1 MNTHESRVTN
11 HDSRPSTPTCP
22 HHPAAPMK
30 LVSAATPVF
39 GTFSSTA
46 ILTRTRKRAAPD
58 HAPERALCPCGGQLD
73 PARGV
78 IYCDYLCS
86 KCRNARNEYTKALR
100 ARYGTSRSRR
110 ALTARRTRR
119 GAPPPI
125 DDFGDDP
132 PSLMAGE
139 LGAIEELSL

>member
-1 MNTHESRVTN
+1 
-11 HDSRPSTPTCP
+11 
-22 HHPAAPMK
+22 MK

-46 ILTRTRKRAAPD
+46 ILTRTRKRAAGRMIWRCSIPLCPRVEINRD
-58 HAPERALCPCGGQLD
+58 PAAPERALCPCGGQLD